1 VERSC
6 TEVWLRD
13 GLADPVDLGAADRAG
28 AHRCRFAVLHRYRL
42 RVLHLDLS
50 LVLQTVAFHF
60 FTFPFLQLDPNSYA
74 TALPIL

>member
-6 TEVWLRD
+6 REVWLRD
-13 GLADPVDLGAADRAG
+13 GLADSVDLGAADRAR
-28 AHRCRFAVLHRYRL
+28 AHGRRLAILHRYRL

-60 FTFPFLQLDPNSYA
+60 FTIPFTSE
-74 TALPIL
+74 